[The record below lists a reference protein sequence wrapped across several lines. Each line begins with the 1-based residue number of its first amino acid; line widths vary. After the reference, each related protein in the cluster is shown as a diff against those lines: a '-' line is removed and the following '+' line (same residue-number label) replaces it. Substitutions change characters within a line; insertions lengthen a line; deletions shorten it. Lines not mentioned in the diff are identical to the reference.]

1 MGRSSPTPPTII
13 MPEEVTPQ
21 AFQTI
26 IPQRSFKDLAAA
38 MNRTERA
45 YNRAVGERYKAV
57 GTAADLGARFAGD
70 RMQEAASYASSLPK
84 GTADERFQ
92 ETPREF
98 DVTSNNRG
106 SFDTRPGQRSG
117 SGRPRRGT
125 GAGPTTTRRDPARDA
140 ATSRYKDLKKV
151 YKDKVKKAKKDKGS
165 GGKMKITKKP
175 SWAEVKDKTYKPK
188 SFEVQILPKLT
199 EDADAAVIAPKFI
212 CSVIDSFTNLQSSEE
227 TFIPIA

>member
-26 IPQRSFKDLAAA
+26 IPQRSFKDLAEA
-38 MNRTERA
+38 MNRTEKA

-98 DVTSNNRG
+98 DVVSNNRG
-106 SFDTRPGQRSG
+106 SFDTRPG
-117 SGRPRRGT
+117 RPIVT
-125 GAGPTTTRRDPARDA
+125 G
-140 ATSRYKDLKKV
+140 
-151 YKDKVKKAKKDKGS
+151 
-165 GGKMKITKKP
+165 KP
-175 SWAEVKDKTYKPK
+175 CT
-188 SFEVQILPKLT
+188 
-199 EDADAAVIAPKFI
+199 
-212 CSVIDSFTNLQSSEE
+212 
-227 TFIPIA
+227 